1 MSECIAPHGCVL
13 DEKSREE
20 ISKAICEAIEND
32 KPKIANVAVANF
44 DGTIAYTLKK
54 RVGGNFCPK

>member
-1 MSECIAPHGCVL
+1 MSECFAPHSCVL

-20 ISKAICEAIEND
+20 IAKAIYEAIEND
-32 KPKIANVAVANF
+32 EPKIANVAVANF

-54 RVGGNFCPK
+54 RVGGSFCHQ